1 MGNLF
6 QAKQDFGGEIIGG
19 VQVSGLGTQDRVVI
33 VEQDGRG
40 GAFGM
45 HHSAGVTLPKAP
57 GMVQQGRKNSGPELS
72 LLGIESGFQWDL

>member
-1 MGNLF
+1 MGYLF

-19 VQVSGLGTQDRVVI
+19 VQVSGSGAQDRVVI
-33 VEQDGRG
+33 VEQDGGG

-45 HHSAGVTLPKAP
+45 HRSAGVTLPQAL
-57 GMVQQGRKNSGPELS
+57 GVVQQGRKNLGPELS